1 MYGPAATVFRT
12 HRTVA
17 PLRAL
22 VVLWLIIF
30 AVAALFPLLIWSQW
44 WRPTIAAIFAIV
56 SMAAILGGRRM
67 SIQGEFS
74 WDGSTLGFNG
84 EKYFNDCEV
93 SIPVD
98 FQTLLL
104 VKLTARDGRKC
115 WIWLERQKSY
125 SQWIAV
131 RRVLYFC
138 SAASQRVALKAE
150 LAPPNGVKV
159 FDSLH

>member
-1 MYGPAATVFRT
+1 
-12 HRTVA
+12 
-17 PLRAL
+17 
-22 VVLWLIIF
+22 
-30 AVAALFPLLIWSQW
+30 
-44 WRPTIAAIFAIV
+44 
-56 SMAAILGGRRM
+56 M

-74 WDGSTLGFNG
+74 WDGRTLGFKG
-84 EKYFNDCEV
+84 EEDFNDCEV

-104 VKLTARDGRKC
+104 AKLTARDGRKC

-138 SAASQRVALKAE
+138 SAAGQRVALKAG
-150 LAPPNGVKV
+150 LAPPNDVKV